1 MSGRALRSFFDAD
14 GSPILYWSEIPDLEE
29 YEESLGLVPELILAL
44 DILTPKQRFVIERRY
59 GLGGDG
65 CCYSHRA
72 IAEAMGVTHK
82 AIQKLE
88 ESALMQMR
96 GRQQQL

>member
-1 MSGRALRSFFDAD
+1 MSGRALRSYFDAD
-14 GSPILYWSEIPDLEE
+14 GSPQIYWAQIPDLEE
-29 YEESLGLVPELILAL
+29 VEETLGLVPELILAL
-44 DILTPKQRFVIERRY
+44 EILTPKQRFVIERRY

-65 CCYSHRA
+65 CVYSHRA

-88 ESALMQMR
+88 EAALLTMR